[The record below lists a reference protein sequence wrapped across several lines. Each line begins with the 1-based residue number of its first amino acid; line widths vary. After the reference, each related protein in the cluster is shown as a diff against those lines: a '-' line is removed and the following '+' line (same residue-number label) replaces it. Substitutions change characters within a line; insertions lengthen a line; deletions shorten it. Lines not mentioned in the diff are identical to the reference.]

1 MRTLRTTVNVV
12 SALGAIGLVVFIS
25 YYSSARVRERRAA
38 QAVAAGVDKFRKVLA
53 FRAAAN
59 ETQTNGRG
67 WPVTVDPEWFSGDPP
82 RNVLVTPDRPWVEIA
97 TVAEAPLHDP
107 PVRMTIDNR
116 VASFWYNPYQGVVRA
131 RVPVSISD
139 QKSLDLYN
147 QINGT
152 SLDSIY
158 GASLDHAEV
167 DGAAGASGATGT
179 SGATSPATASVSEDK
194 DNLDPTVPKPAAS
207 GNPKK

>member
-25 YYSSARVRERRAA
+25 YHSSARVREKRAA
-38 QAVAAGVDKFRKVLA
+38 QSVAAGVDKFRKVLA

-67 WPVTVDPEWFSGDPP
+67 WPVTVDPAWFGGEPP

-97 TVAEAPLHDP
+97 TVAEASLNDP
-107 PVRMTIDNR
+107 PVRMTIDNK
-116 VASFWYNPYQGVVRA
+116 VASFWYNPYQGVIRA

-158 GASLDHAEV
+158 GSSLDHAEAN
-167 DGAAGASGATGT
+167 GAAGPSGTTGAGGATP
-179 SGATSPATASVSEDK
+179 PATVSVPEDK
-194 DNLDPTVPKPAAS
+194 DSLDPTGPR
-207 GNPKK
+207 PKK